1 MTDSNEPR
9 ISQKSLEDIKGIEEI
24 QQKLGKMLQMA
35 TFEPGKRKGTEI
47 CTDPGLPGAAKELL
61 DALGIEV
68 PSLN

>member
-9 ISQKSLEDIKGIEEI
+9 ISQKSLEDVKEIEQI
-24 QQKLGKMLQMA
+24 LQRLGKMLQIA
-35 TFEPGKRKGTEI
+35 TFEPGRRKGTEI
-47 CTDPGLPGAAKELL
+47 CTDPGLRSAAKELL